1 MKKLFPLV
9 VFCIFLILPLSQSA
23 AQNYGAKSIFK
34 KYNDAVVVVYACDSY
49 GKAFAQGSGVVLN
62 SKGLIVT
69 NYHVC
74 EGSTNIKIKHEDLLI
89 EDVTILGGNAD
100 DDIMFLKIPENS
112 NLNYIPAGNS
122 DKLEVGQKVYALGS
136 PLGFENSIT
145 EGIVNGIRKKDTYS
159 DDSYIQLSAS
169 ITHGSSGGAL
179 ITAGGKLIGI
189 TCGGMKEGQNINF
202 AIPINKVLS
211 SSIYA
216 ANYYEEPEIKQKK
229 TKKKKTKDIT
239 STDGEKKT
247 KKPKKKKS
255 ESENITSIA
264 PSGSMEKIESKKGKD
279 KSSEASYEKIILQAR
294 TAFEAGDINAAENYF
309 NKAIEMDGQNS
320 MGYLGRALCYFTK
333 KKYEAA
339 LSDISYVIKV
349 NPDYSYGYFMRAVVY
364 HALERYRDAIPDYLS
379 AIQLDKTNS
388 YAVFG
393 LGECYYETD
402 EYEHA
407 VLCFSTVIA
416 FDKSKAIAYYYRG
429 VCLLELGN
437 DYGNLDAC
445 DDFEK
450 AYSLGISEAADYIK
464 QYCR

>member
-1 MKKLFPLV
+1 MKKLSPFLF
-9 VFCIFLILPLSQSA
+9 FCIIFVLPFAASQ

-34 KYNDAVVVVYACDSY
+34 KFNDAVVVVYACDAY
-49 GKAFAQGSGVVLN
+49 GKAFSQGSGVVLN

-74 EGSTNIKIKHEDLLI
+74 EGSANIKIKHEDLLI

-112 NLNYIPAGNS
+112 ELNYIPAGNS

-145 EGIVNGIRKKDTYS
+145 EGIVNGIRKISRYS
-159 DDSYIQLSAS
+159 GDNYIQISAS
-169 ITHGSSGGAL
+169 ISHGSSGGAL

-189 TCGGMKEGQNINF
+189 TTATIEDGQNINF
-202 AIPINKVLS
+202 AIPINKIVS
-211 SSIYA
+211 SSIYI
-216 ANYYEEPEIKQKK
+216 ANYFEEPESKEKK

-247 KKPKKKKS
+247 KKPRKKKNEA
-255 ESENITSIA
+255 ESITSIA
-264 PSGSMEKIESKKGKD
+264 PSGSIDKIDSKKEKK
-279 KSSEASYEKIILQAR
+279 KSSEASYERLIEEGKS
-294 TAFEAGDINAAENYF
+294 AFEAGDLSAAESYFTKAIQIDKENYF
-309 NKAIEMDGQNS
+309 
-320 MGYLGRALCYFTK
+320 GYLGRALCYLLQ
-333 KKYEAA
+333 KKYSAA
-339 LSDISYVIKV
+339 LSDVNFVIAA
-349 NPDYSYGYFMRAVVY
+349 NPDYGEGYFMRAAIY
-364 HALERYRDAIPDYLS
+364 HLMERYREAIPDYLKT
-379 AIQLDKTNS
+379 IEMDKTNLH
-388 YAVFG
+388 AIFG

-407 VLCFSTVIA
+407 ILCFSNVIA
-416 FDKSKAIAYYYRG
+416 FDKNKPAAYYYRG
-429 VCLLELGN
+429 VCLLQLGN

-450 AYSLGISEAADYIK
+450 ALALGITEAADYIK
-464 QYCR
+464 QYCK